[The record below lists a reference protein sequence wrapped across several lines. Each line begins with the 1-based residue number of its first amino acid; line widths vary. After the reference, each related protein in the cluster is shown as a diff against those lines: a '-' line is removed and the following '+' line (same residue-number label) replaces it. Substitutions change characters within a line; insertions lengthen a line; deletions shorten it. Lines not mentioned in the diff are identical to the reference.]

1 MSRIAE
7 ATYGNELAPYPN
19 TPGFKEPTTSR
30 DAAKAVQSKAMTLR
44 QRVYVEIVGAGSV
57 SEWSPLLRERVYAVV
72 RAAGARGLTPDEA
85 AEKLGKTVLAVR
97 PRFTELAKKGRI
109 VRTGERRRNIS
120 GLRAKAWRVT

>member
-30 DAAKAVQSKAMTLR
+30 DAAIA
-44 QRVYVEIVGAGSV
+44 V

-85 AEKLGKTVLAVR
+85 ADKLDKTVLAVR

-109 VRTGERRRNIS
+109 VRTGERRRNVS